1 MPNEGKF
8 LPQLTVNRGKKLLFT
23 IHSLTFSRGYFFQV
37 FMVQTWVIGETA
49 VIFVCHQN
57 GEYLVNSWGFVWEA
71 TESAHKF
78 YSINIYMDVSTF
90 ELS

>member
-1 MPNEGKF
+1 
-8 LPQLTVNRGKKLLFT
+8 
-23 IHSLTFSRGYFFQV
+23 
-37 FMVQTWVIGETA
+37 MVQTWVIGETA